1 MTEQNEPS
9 TPPNSHRAPDSLT
22 TENELIC
29 EKLLGWRRLCHNDV
43 TWWEPPS
50 TGKFQ
55 PTMLA
60 ALSFEDW
67 DEAGPLLEALRAK
80 CAIDIHSKTG
90 GGWLLIPARRNPERL
105 GYLRI
110 GEYMGDELTA
120 LIRTAALAYIR
131 SLP

>member
-1 MTEQNEPS
+1 MTEPNVPS
-9 TPPNSHRAPDSLT
+9 TPPNSQRAPDTLS

-60 ALSFEDW
+60 ALSFETW
-67 DEAGPLLEALRAK
+67 DEAGMILDQFESRAPEERVDSVNYKSAAGEQMKKLGILLSRGQLRPLDIRA
-80 CAIDIHSKTG
+80 AGLD
-90 GGWLLIPARRNPERL
+90 
-105 GYLRI
+105 YV
-110 GEYMGDELTA
+110 
-120 LIRTAALAYIR
+120 R